1 MATSSIDY
9 QARAERMIKRW
20 AGVRGKVRTDE
31 ERKVN
36 EIFTDRFENGKEPDE
51 YVEGI
56 IAQCGNCKI
65 FVSVRF
71 YVESILENLEVLKT
85 SF

>member
-56 IAQCGNCKI
+56 GPFQTTYNIEMLNTFSRNSEKSAYFGQ
-65 FVSVRF
+65 V
-71 YVESILENLEVLKT
+71 
-85 SF
+85 